1 MATEQEHQEPRTIIE
16 FTQFLHKTALD
27 ILNGDL
33 KWNEQKKTLIIKMK
47 DTFLDMKKKGFYDKH
62 ESEICG
68 DICEVL
74 KIHHADEN
82 SFAYVRMCLPAEY
95 KDQTKVTFD
104 SIIKR
109 AFKQNKDEID
119 KNKINLLE
127 PFKKEDFDGLSVEE
141 KVLFKNEYVDIIKES
156 KRRIRDNRQ
165 LVNVVCEDTEINN
178 ALVTENTFPD
188 MNPLLRDILLELRT
202 VIKNTKKIN
211 RLINYKMDEK
221 GTKKLNIDSDL
232 KSIKEQTARLGGMTN
247 QVISL
252 LN

>member
-1 MATEQEHQEPRTIIE
+1 MATEQEFNPKTILE

-27 ILNGDL
+27 ILNGEV
-33 KWNEQKKTLIIKMK
+33 KWNEQKKTLILKMK

-62 ESEICG
+62 ESEICA
-68 DICEVL
+68 DICEIL

-95 KDQTKVTFD
+95 KDQSKVTFD
-104 SIIKR
+104 NIIKR
-109 AFKQNKDEID
+109 AFKVNKDEID
-119 KNKINLLE
+119 KDKINLLE
-127 PFKKEDFDGLSVEE
+127 PFKKEDFDGLSKEE
-141 KVLFKNEYVDIIKES
+141 KILFRTEFVDIIKES

-165 LVNVVCEDTEINN
+165 LVNVVCEDAEINN

-188 MNPLLRDILLELRT
+188 MNPLVRDILLELRT

-211 RLINYKMDEK
+211 RLINFKMDEK
-221 GTKKLNIDSDL
+221 GTRKLNIDTEL
-232 KSIKEQTARLGGMTN
+232 KGIKGQTARLSGMTN
-247 QVISL
+247 QLISL